1 MFPRLFS
8 AVAVEPAAGNSV
20 DDTAYR
26 GSENA
31 FGRPFW
37 LTYASN
43 TSMMVAVSLLFRYAD
58 FVKSLGGTEW
68 HLGWICGVGVVG
80 SLVMRL
86 AQGVGIDTYGPR
98 TVWLWSSIGVVVS
111 LLGHMAIGRIDTP
124 AIYMLRILFNTS
136 IAGFFGASITYV
148 AGQAPVARM
157 AEVIGSLGTSGFV
170 GMMLGT
176 SLGDV
181 LLGGLSAE
189 RSELNHMF
197 EMAALLAATSF
208 VFSWFATR
216 GSARP
221 VKRRRLPTLWLLR
234 RYHPGAV
241 LLCGVAMGFGLGLPG
256 IFLRPFTSSLGIPG
270 IAIFFWVYAPTAF
283 ATRLSSRRFP
293 ERYGVRPMILVGM
306 AALVGGIL
314 SFLLVQHAWQL
325 VAPAVLMG
333 CAHAFLFPAVLAGGS
348 SAFPGRNRG
357 LGTTLMLA
365 MFDLGN
371 LIGNPTAGGLL
382 RLARL
387 TGLPPY
393 PTMFLVIA
401 GVLVMAAATY
411 AWFSRGAR
419 VAEQTVAAR
428 SLKLHTPPPEAL
440 PAVEV
445 GSNR

>member
-8 AVAVEPAAGNSV
+8 TVAGEPAADGSIH
-20 DDTAYR
+20 DTAYR

-37 LTYASN
+37 FTYASN

-58 FVKSLGGTEW
+58 FVKALGGTEW
-68 HLGWICGVGVVG
+68 NLGWIAGVGVVG
-80 SLVMRL
+80 SLMMRL

-98 TVWLWSSIGVVVS
+98 KVWLWSSIMVAVS
-111 LLGHMAIGRIDTP
+111 LLGHLAIGRVDTP
-124 AIYMLRILFNTS
+124 AIYVLRILFNTS
-136 IAGFFGASITYV
+136 IAGFFGASITFV

-181 LLGGLSAE
+181 LLGGTSTD

-197 EMAALLAATSF
+197 EMAGLLAATSF
-208 VFSWFATR
+208 VFAWLATR
-216 GSARP
+216 GSTPPA
-221 VKRRRLPTLWLLR
+221 KRRRLPTLWLLR

-256 IFLRPFTSSLGIPG
+256 IFLRPFTASLGIPG
-270 IAIFFWVYAPTAF
+270 IAVFFWVYAPTAF
-283 ATRLSSRRFP
+283 VMRLSSRRFP
-293 ERYGVRPMILVGM
+293 ERYGIRPMILVGM
-306 AALVGGIL
+306 AALVSGIL
-314 SFLLVQHAWQL
+314 SFLLVEHTWQL

-365 MFDLGN
+365 MFDVGN

-382 RLARL
+382 RLARI
-387 TGLPPY
+387 TGLAPY

-401 GVLVMAAATY
+401 AVLVVAAITY
-411 AWFSRGAR
+411 VWFSRGAKA
-419 VAEQTVAAR
+419 AEQVVATK
-428 SLKLHTPPPEAL
+428 SLKSHAPPPEPV